1 MPPADLLATFFAAAL
16 LLALA
21 PGPDNLFVLTQSATG
36 GKGAGL
42 AVTLGLCTGLVGH
55 TLAVVLGVAA
65 LVQASALAFNGLK
78 LLGAG
83 YLLYLA
89 WQAVRAPTARLAA
102 PAAAPPAYTRLYR
115 RGIFMNLTNPKVS
128 LFFLAFLPQ
137 FADPGRGPLAP
148 QLLLLGGLFIV
159 ATLLVFGAIALLA
172 GTLGERLNRSPG
184 LQRLLFRAPA
194 ALLQAGAQTNPDYPR
209 LYRRGILMNLSN
221 PKVSLFFLA
230 FLPQFADPGR
240 GSVAPQ
246 LLALGG
252 TFIVATLLVF
262 GTIAVLAGALG
273 ERLNRSAGL
282 QRLLNRLA
290 GAVFFGLA
298 LQLARSRS

>member
-1 MPPADLLATFFAAAL
+1 MPPIELLATFFGAAL

-55 TLAVVLGVAA
+55 TLAVILGVAA
-65 LVQASALAFNGLK
+65 LVRASALAFSVLK
-78 LLGAG
+78 LLGAV

-89 WQAVRAPTARLAA
+89 WQAFRAPAARLAA
-102 PAAAPPAYTRLYR
+102 SAASPGFRRLYR

-137 FADPGRGPLAP
+137 FADPDRGPLAP

-159 ATLLVFGAIALLA
+159 ATLLVFGTIALLA
-172 GTLGERLNRSPG
+172 GTLGERFSGSP
-184 LQRLLFRAPA
+184 A
-194 ALLQAGAQTNPDYPR
+194 
-209 LYRRGILMNLSN
+209 
-221 PKVSLFFLA
+221 
-230 FLPQFADPGR
+230 
-240 GSVAPQ
+240 
-246 LLALGG
+246 
-252 TFIVATLLVF
+252 
-262 GTIAVLAGALG
+262 
-273 ERLNRSAGL
+273 L

-290 GAVFFGLA
+290 AAVFVGLA
-298 LQLARSRS
+298 LHLASSRS